1 MKRRGR
7 IGKGTGTLLLALFL
21 LAAGFLAQAGAQSA
35 GGVTGDVTGLTSFTL
50 DNGLELFVLE
60 NHTVPLARIQITF
73 RTGAMSQSPQ
83 TAGLFH
89 LYEHMMFK
97 GNAAHPTQTDLQ
109 AAMKDLGVANWNGGT
124 SEESVSYYFSVP
136 SDKAAQGIQFWA
148 DAVRTPLLN
157 PGELDT
163 EKDVVVNEILGYL
176 SDPDNIYS
184 SAVDKAMFSQYP
196 WRKDVSG
203 SEALVRAATVPVLQG
218 IKDTWYVPNN
228 AALFVGGDVDP
239 AAVRAAVQK
248 SFGDWKKAKDPWS
261 PPPPP
266 HPAPAKDVLLVYPDE
281 AMYQGVMSVDLEY
294 RGPDVTTD
302 PSSTYAADVLG
313 GLVED
318 PNGSFKADIFSK
330 VPGMYKKEYQSAAYA
345 TLRDGGY
352 IYYSTY
358 LLAAPNQDTFARV
371 AALKKVYEAEMQA
384 VATKPDYFSQADFD
398 VLKRR
403 LADAVIFERETANG
417 FINELSGWWSSAGT
431 AYYLGYRDSLLKV
444 TKPQIAKFVT
454 DFILAHPS
462 VLAIRMNPADYA
474 REKAAAEKAGWTVI
488 SADNAYWWKAPAAG
502 GTK

>member
-1 MKRRGR
+1 MSIRR
-7 IGKGTGTLLLALFL
+7 TVLSLLLAALVPL
-21 LAAGFLAQAGAQSA
+21 GAAAQ
-35 GGVTGDVTGLTSFTL
+35 DVTGLATFTL
-50 DNGLELFVLE
+50 DNGMEVFVLE
-60 NHTVPLARIQITF
+60 NHAVPLARIQITF
-73 RTGAMSQSPQ
+73 RTGSISQGPQ

-89 LYEHMMFK
+89 LYEHMLFK

-124 SEESVSYYFSVP
+124 SGENVSYYFTVP

-157 PGELDT
+157 PAELET

-184 SAVDKAMFSQYP
+184 SAMDKAMFAQYP

-218 IKDTWYVPNN
+218 IRDTWYVPNN

-248 SFGDWKKAKDPWS
+248 SFGDWKRAKDPWT

-266 HPAPAKDVLLVYPDE
+266 HPAPARDVLLVYPDE
-281 AMYQGVMSVDLEY
+281 AMYQGVFSVDLQY
-294 RGPDVTTD
+294 RGPDVTTS
-302 PSSTYAADVLG
+302 PGSTYAADTLG
-313 GLVED
+313 GLIDD
-318 PNGSFKADIFSK
+318 PNGKFKADIFNG
-330 VPGMYKKEYQSAAYA
+330 VPGLYKKEYQSAAYA

-358 LLAAPNQDTFARV
+358 GLVSPTQDTFSRV
-371 AALKKVYEAEMQA
+371 LQLKKTYEAEMKA
-384 VATKPDYFSQADFD
+384 VATDPAYFTQTNLD
-398 VLKRR
+398 VLKRQ
-403 LADAVIFERETANG
+403 LSDNVILERETVNG
-417 FINELSGWWSSAGT
+417 FINALSFWWSSASTG
-431 AYYLGYRDSLLKV
+431 YYLGYRDNLLKV
-444 TKPQIAKFVT
+444 TRADITRFIT
-454 DFILAHPS
+454 DYISGKTS
-462 VLAIRMNPADYA
+462 VVAVRMNPADFA
-474 REKAAAEKAGWTVI
+474 REKASAEKQGWTVI
-488 SADNAYWWKAPAAG
+488 TTDNAYWWKAAAAG